1 MTQAHDAEN
10 RQMTIMVV
18 TEPNT
23 QTFQLGETIAD
34 TIEETK
40 KVISS
45 TENEQDVTIVTNSL
59 YLNGWANK
67 HGYNATLVNDEE
79 MLTHIAHESIPVVVM
94 VPAIETLAIKPE
106 EGIALVPNDEN
117 ILVTIQDELTRRDDD
132 GQAVHPDV
140 MITLMLPPE
149 YRMVRANNDPDT
161 YIRVIATAKLSN

>member
-1 MTQAHDAEN
+1 MTQTNDAEKQ
-10 RQMTIMVV
+10 QMTIMVV

-40 KVISS
+40 KAISS
-45 TENEQDVTIVTNSL
+45 PEQDVTIVTNSL
-59 YLNGWANK
+59 YLNGWAHK
-67 HGYNATLVNDEE
+67 HGYNATLVQDED
-79 MLTHIAHESIPVVVM
+79 MLTNITNENIPVVVM
-94 VPAIETLAIKPE
+94 VPAIETLAIKPD
-106 EGIALVPNDEN
+106 EGIALVPGDEN
-117 ILVTIQDELTRRDDD
+117 ILVAIQDELTRRDDD

>member
-1 MTQAHDAEN
+1 MTQDRDAEKQ
-10 RQMTIMVV
+10 QMTIMVV
-18 TEPNT
+18 TEAGT

-40 KVISS
+40 KAISS
-45 TENEQDVTIVTNSL
+45 AQNEQDVAIVTNSL

-67 HGYNATLVNDEE
+67 HGYNTTLVQDED
-79 MLTHIAHESIPVVVM
+79 MLKSITNENIPVIVM
-94 VPAIETLAIKPE
+94 VPAIETLAIKPD
-106 EGIALVPNDEN
+106 EGIALVPSDEN
-117 ILVTIQDELTRRDDD
+117 ILVAIQDELTRRDDD